1 MNTAALREQISRA
14 HQHESSTGQLA
25 QQLEVQLPHLHPAIA
40 LPDVDAKGV
49 MTRFVS
55 AYIDQ
60 VPDLL
65 DAANDVAREA
75 GIESQIKPS
84 ISSCSRQRSWP
95 GMRAWTVCWTRLT
108 WRIGWWKRSTIC
120 ISSTSASR

>member
-14 HQHESSTGQLA
+14 HQHETSTGQLTRK
-25 QQLEVQLPHLHPAIA
+25 LEVQLPHLHPAIS

-55 AYIDQ
+55 AYIAQ

-75 GIESQIKPS
+75 GI
-84 ISSCSRQRSWP
+84 
-95 GMRAWTVCWTRLT
+95 
-108 WRIGWWKRSTIC
+108 
-120 ISSTSASR
+120 

>member
-65 DAANDVAREA
+65 DAA
-75 GIESQIKPS
+75 KW
-84 ISSCSRQRSWP
+84 ISDEHLRLVENRRAFLPAAASDP
-95 GMRAWTVCWTRLT
+95 GRA
-108 WRIGWWKRSTIC
+108 
-120 ISSTSASR
+120 